1 MRRILAAFAK
11 IAMDTPP
18 SKTSSSKT
26 PPALSDGAAQAA
38 VQARPWAERLARLG
52 YAAKGLIYLIVGVL
66 AAETALG
73 RGEHPTNTQGAL
85 DVLLHAPLGR
95 PLLAIVAV
103 GLVGYALWRLAE
115 ALLDAEGEGKDA
127 KGVVTRVGYAASGL
141 IYGGLAWTAARR
153 VSGASVDRSD
163 WAQVQAAHLL
173 STFGG
178 RWLLGGAGLIVLAV
192 GLYGLYAA
200 WAAPFRDTMTVP
212 ARHTRWVTGLG
223 RFGFGARGV
232 VFSLIGADLLRAAFA
247 ANAYQVRGM
256 QGAQAGLEH
265 QPGGAWLLLCVAAGL
280 TAYGV
285 FMLAE
290 ARCHQIRIPVVSD
303 S

>member
-1 MRRILAAFAK
+1 MK
-11 IAMDTPP
+11 TPP
-18 SKTSSSKT
+18 EKTSS
-26 PPALSDGAAQAA
+26 ALHAGAVQATR
-38 VQARPWAERLARLG
+38 QARPWAERLARLG

-73 RGEHPTNTQGAL
+73 QGEHPTNTQGAL

-95 PLLAIVAV
+95 PLLAIVTV

-115 ALLDAEGEGKDA
+115 ALLDAEGEGHDA
-127 KGVVTRVGYAASGL
+127 KGVVTRIGYAASGL
-141 IYGGLAWTAARR
+141 VYGGLAWTAGRL
-153 VSGASVDRSD
+153 VSGAGVDRSN
-163 WAQVQAAHLL
+163 WAQAQATHLL

-178 RWLLGGAGLIVLAV
+178 RWLLGGAGLVVLAV

-200 WAAPFRDTMTVP
+200 WAAPFRDNMAVP
-212 ARHTRWVTGLG
+212 ARHENWVIGLG
-223 RFGFGARGV
+223 RFGSGARGV
-232 VFSLIGADLLRAAFA
+232 VFGLIGVDLLRAALA
-247 ANAYQVRGM
+247 ANAHQVRGI

-265 QPGGAWLLLCVAAGL
+265 QPGGPALLLCVAVGL
-280 TAYGV
+280 VSYGV

-290 ARCHQIRIPVVSD
+290 AMCHQIRIPAVGD

>member
-1 MRRILAAFAK
+1 
-11 IAMDTPP
+11 MDTPP
-18 SKTSSSKT
+18 NTTSS
-26 PPALSDGAAQAA
+26 ALSDGVSPATA
-38 VQARPWAERLARLG
+38 QARPWAERLARLG
-52 YAAKGLIYLIVGVL
+52 YAAKGLVYLIVGVL

-85 DVLLHAPLGR
+85 DVLLQAPLGR

-115 ALLDAEGEGKDA
+115 ALLDAEGEGKDV
-127 KGVVTRVGYAASGL
+127 KGIVTRISYAASGI
-141 IYGGLAWTAARR
+141 IYGGLAWTAGQL
-153 VSGASVDRSD
+153 VSGTAIDRSD
-163 WAQVQAAHLL
+163 WAQAQAAHLL

-200 WAAPFRDTMTVP
+200 WAAPFRDTMTIP
-212 ARHTRWVTGLG
+212 ARHTKWVIGLG
-223 RFGFGARGV
+223 RFGAGARGV
-232 VFSLIGADLLRAAFA
+232 VFGLIGIDLLRAALA
-247 ANAYQVRGM
+247 SNSHQVRGI

-280 TAYGV
+280 MAYGV

-290 ARCHQIRIPVVSD
+290 ARCHQIRIPAAGD
-303 S
+303 L